1 MLELKNWYR
10 DRLPTRIAA
19 LEEAREGVTKRTSD
33 AIDAVRRIGH
43 SLRGSGATYGF
54 PEITEAARALEEAE
68 EGAILERLE
77 ALVQT
82 LRTVHAAGRTLRTSI
97 LIVEDDEDQAR
108 FIAEAIASP
117 DRDLFEAR
125 TAAEAQAIL
134 EEKEVSLILLDL
146 ILPDTDGRNFL
157 LKLRERLATATVPVI
172 VLTVKRAVQAK
183 AECLALGADDFIEK
197 PVARETLRE
206 AVAARL
212 RPGSEAAREIRR
224 DPVTGLPNRA
234 AFSEIFQRTRYGLSS
249 SREPLSAALLQIDG
263 FPKVVEERGSAA
275 ADQALCRAASILS
288 RSLRGTDFLAR
299 WSGTEFAALF
309 LRTGPSEAVRALEKA
324 LRALRDEPFPAGD
337 GGRIRLT
344 FSAGVAPVF
353 DGMSLDDLLSEADRF
368 LFLAR
373 DAGGDRI
380 VSSADKLLPPR
391 RKILLAED
399 DELIRLVVKRLLERE
414 GYDVL
419 AFPDGSGALRGAL
432 ENTVAMVVT
441 DVRMPGM
448 DGFEL
453 LGRLRANPE
462 YAALPIVMLTSM
474 GSEEDVV
481 RGFEGGA
488 DDYIVKPFSSAEL
501 VARIRRLLKA
511 VPAGV

>member
-197 PVARETLRE
+197 PVARETPPASVRGRRPP
-206 AVAARL
+206 ARSGATRSRGSPTAPPSARSSRGRGTASPPPANRSPRRSSRSTASRRSSRSADPPRPTRPSVAPPRSSRARSGGPTSS
-212 RPGSEAAREIRR
+212 PGGAAPSSPR
-224 DPVTGLPNRA
+224 
-234 AFSEIFQRTRYGLSS
+234 SS
-249 SREPLSAALLQIDG
+249 SG
-263 FPKVVEERGSAA
+263 
-275 ADQALCRAASILS
+275 QARPR
-288 RSLRGTDFLAR
+288 RSAR
-299 WSGTEFAALF
+299 W
-309 LRTGPSEAVRALEKA
+309 RRPCGPCATS
-324 LRALRDEPFPAGD
+324 PFPPA
-337 GGRIRLT
+337 T
-344 FSAGVAPVF
+344 
-353 DGMSLDDLLSEADRF
+353 
-368 LFLAR
+368 
-373 DAGGDRI
+373 AGGSGSPSRRASRR
-380 VSSADKLLPPR
+380 SST
-391 RKILLAED
+391 
-399 DELIRLVVKRLLERE
+399 
-414 GYDVL
+414 G
-419 AFPDGSGALRGAL
+419 
-432 ENTVAMVVT
+432 
-441 DVRMPGM
+441 
-448 DGFEL
+448 
-453 LGRLRANPE
+453 
-462 YAALPIVMLTSM
+462 
-474 GSEEDVV
+474 
-481 RGFEGGA
+481 
-488 DDYIVKPFSSAEL
+488 
-501 VARIRRLLKA
+501 
-511 VPAGV
+511 